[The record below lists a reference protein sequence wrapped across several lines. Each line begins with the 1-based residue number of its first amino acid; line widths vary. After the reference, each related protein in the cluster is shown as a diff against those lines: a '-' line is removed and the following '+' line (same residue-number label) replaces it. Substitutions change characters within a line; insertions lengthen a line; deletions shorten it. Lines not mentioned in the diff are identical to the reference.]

1 MEKFAIDLDKVLD
14 DFEFNEDCAEQIAS
28 DNLSTN
34 NASSSSVK
42 CNLEPSAL
50 KGYNYLLIEPKKEN
64 KEFDIILPVE
74 RHKDLQQIN
83 TKNKCINEND
93 IVSENLN
100 YSTEQ
105 TTIENTDVNQFYI
118 QECTNENKSIQKQS
132 VSSYDSEQVS
142 LAIYNDISQK
152 VLQKQQNSNNSPKI
166 DNRYDK
172 KLNQSNLKPSVSNV
186 FSSLNEYINAPPG
199 SSDCIHSILSD
210 SEIQSDFETK
220 VPQII
225 QSSAKDSDESIPHK
239 QTADIPDPAREIPVL
254 SYQDATIPITVELPI
269 TYETNIKENVKNVH
283 VTNFKPLESKT
294 DLPEKV
300 ALNEAC
306 IELSNKAE
314 IKNDKTHNYN
324 SDRIDQEKDSIPKCT
339 CIQGGYYENE
349 FTTPITVELPIT
361 YETNIKE
368 DVKNVHVTNF
378 EPLES
383 KTDLPEK
390 VALNEAC
397 IELSNKAEI
406 KNDKTHNYNSD
417 RIDQE
422 KDSMPKCTCIQGGY
436 YENEFTTPITV
447 ELPITYETNIKED
460 VKNVHV
466 TNFKPLESKTD
477 LPEKVELNEACI
489 ELSNKAEI
497 KNDKTHNY
505 NSDRI
510 DQEKDSMPKCTCIQ
524 GGYYENESTTP
535 ITVELPITYETNIKE
550 DVKNVRVT
558 NFEPLESKTDL
569 LEKVAL
575 NEACIEL
582 SNKAEIKN
590 DKTHNYNSDRID
602 QEKYSMPKCTCIQGG
617 YYENESTTQLQDNE
631 SKLSVENIGTSEKHR
646 SSLNSVCK
654 PIGFSNIDNLS
665 EDELTKYLAELE
677 EEEKL
682 RESCNK
688 KDENKQNVQVFP
700 DTSVESRKMIESELN
715 ERIENISITDCQ
727 KKEMDKE
734 LLNNALMKQNVQQSD
749 DRLNEDRLNKHKDI
763 LNNPSGKEL
772 KLLHRDNVAKDDKM
786 KLENECV
793 PDTKDIE
800 DSQERPTY
808 SLNINQGSL
817 NDGRTEIQLKEQKGN
832 STQYNQ
838 ACELKMPSDIDN
850 ISEERISTTSELNTL
865 IDMTK
870 HNDDAIST
878 SVDVYTRPNV
888 SDTSN
893 DSEKPVRPQTLDI
906 VLSNNSTEHQVLGS
920 TSDTPSYQVQS
931 DTDGIKEE
939 QGSSPDILDNS
950 LPESGSVLGKQ
961 PPFWV
966 PDSDAPSCM
975 LCDVKFTVIKRRHH
989 CRACGKVLC
998 NKCCNMKYKLEYQGN
1013 IDSRVC
1019 VSCYQLLTKAETE
1032 QGMGEWS
1039 SGYSTCMNNNDINSP
1054 QGRQPNP
1061 NNPME
1066 YCSTIPPLQQLAGG
1080 LPPPPT
1086 VMVPVGVLKREDG
1099 TKSRPEIS
1107 KSVMFSDELDMS
1119 WDLKPP
1125 YRKSGSKRIPT
1136 PGSSVPSTSVKK
1148 QNLPRF
1154 DPNTE
1159 SYVPQDPNALP
1170 PTVTIHKGQVSYHAV
1185 TDENLLYKTLK
1196 NECEPPVMFAI
1207 NRNLYAYVK
1216 MVTLNCC
1223 VNKTCWNVTSKG
1235 LDCVGQDEIIL
1246 LIEVLPDEIRVP
1258 KDLLLFINQLRLEAM
1273 KGNIVS
1279 ELGFLI
1285 YQGGNFLD
1293 SREHAGFLFIRQT
1306 SQCLQKIILPPGP
1319 YLFGLL
1325 VHRWETPWAKV
1336 FPLRLVLRLGAEY
1349 RYYPCPLFSVRFRDA
1364 LYFEIGHT
1372 VMKVLADFRNFA
1384 YTLPSVRGLTI
1395 HLRNRMTDVMFPRNR
1410 YDQVIKGLNN
1420 SNDHVLAYASNFS
1433 IAADSHL
1440 VCIQTNTGDESTYQT
1455 QAISINNNPRTI
1467 TGTSFIVIN
1476 GALKSSMGLSAKSSI
1491 VEDGLMVEIMPEKM
1505 EALKAALKNMQ
1516 DFSIGCGRQG
1526 APEPDET
1533 VNIKWVD
1540 NDVQFNV
1547 GVKSP
1552 IDRRPMD
1559 GIPSIR
1565 IHNGI
1570 DYKGT
1575 SRFIRWTEVFIINSD
1590 DHPNGVHDPVD
1601 INKLSGNIAK
1611 ATCTALVK
1619 LLDLLANA
1627 GLTKLGVRTTI
1638 HPDNVGYEA
1647 GSEGMKLPPIY
1658 MKSLDN
1664 ELIQVLHKAAQS
1676 SQDTHIVLELIFY
1689 ILDD

>member
-306 IELSNKAE
+306 IELNNKAE

>member
-1 MEKFAIDLDKVLD
+1 MEKFAVDLDKVLD

-50 KGYNYLLIEPKKEN
+50 KGYNYLLIEPKKAN
-64 KEFDIILPVE
+64 KEFDIILPIE

-83 TKNKCINEND
+83 TKNKCINESD

-105 TTIENTDVNQFYI
+105 TTIENTDVNQFYT
-118 QECTNENKSIQKQS
+118 QECTNDNKSIQKQS

-152 VLQKQQNSNNSPKI
+152 VIQKQQNSNNSPKI

-199 SSDCIHSILSD
+199 SSDCIHSVLND
-210 SEIQSDFETK
+210 SEIQSDLETK

-225 QSSAKDSDESIPHK
+225 QSNAKGSDESIPHK
-239 QTADIPDPAREIPVL
+239 QTVDIPDTTREIPVS

-269 TYETNIKENVKNVH
+269 TYETNIKEDVKNVH

-324 SDRIDQEKDSIPKCT
+324 SDRIDQEKNSMLECT
-339 CIQGGYYENE
+339 YIQ
-349 FTTPITVELPIT
+349 
-361 YETNIKE
+361 
-368 DVKNVHVTNF
+368 D
-378 EPLES
+378 
-383 KTDLPEK
+383 
-390 VALNEAC
+390 
-397 IELSNKAEI
+397 
-406 KNDKTHNYNSD
+406 
-417 RIDQE
+417 
-422 KDSMPKCTCIQGGY
+422 
-436 YENEFTTPITV
+436 
-447 ELPITYETNIKED
+447 
-460 VKNVHV
+460 
-466 TNFKPLESKTD
+466 
-477 LPEKVELNEACI
+477 
-489 ELSNKAEI
+489 
-497 KNDKTHNY
+497 
-505 NSDRI
+505 
-510 DQEKDSMPKCTCIQ
+510 
-524 GGYYENESTTP
+524 
-535 ITVELPITYETNIKE
+535 
-550 DVKNVRVT
+550 
-558 NFEPLESKTDL
+558 
-569 LEKVAL
+569 
-575 NEACIEL
+575 
-582 SNKAEIKN
+582 
-590 DKTHNYNSDRID
+590 
-602 QEKYSMPKCTCIQGG
+602 G

-631 SKLSVENIGTSEKHR
+631 SKLSVKNIGTSEEHR

-682 RESCNK
+682 RESCIKYENITNTAQNVSQDQ

-715 ERIENISITDCQ
+715 ERIENISVTDCQ
-727 KKEMDKE
+727 EKETGKE
-734 LLNNALMKQNVQQSD
+734 LLNTALMKQNVQQSD
-749 DRLNEDRLNKHKDI
+749 DRLNEDRLNKHTDI
-763 LNNPSGKEL
+763 LSNPSKEL
-772 KLLHRDNVAKDDKM
+772 KLLHRVNVAKDDKM

-800 DSQERPTY
+800 DSQEHPTY
-808 SLNINQGSL
+808 NLNINQGSL
-817 NDGRTEIQLKEQKGN
+817 NDSRTEIQLKEEKGN

-870 HNDDAIST
+870 HNDDVIST
-878 SVDVYTRPNV
+878 SVDVYTRPNA

-939 QGSSPDILDNS
+939 QGSSPDILENS

-1136 PGSSVPSTSVKK
+1136 PGSSAPSTSVKK

-1216 MVTLNCC
+1216 IVTLNCC

-1246 LIEVLPDEIRVP
+1246 LIEVLPDETRVP

>member
-1 MEKFAIDLDKVLD
+1 MEKFAVDLDKVLD

-50 KGYNYLLIEPKKEN
+50 KGYNYLLIEPKKAN

-100 YSTEQ
+100 YNTEQ
-105 TTIENTDVNQFYI
+105 TTIENTDVNQFYT
-118 QECTNENKSIQKQS
+118 QECTNDNKSIQKQS
-132 VSSYDSEQVS
+132 VPSYDSEQVS

-152 VLQKQQNSNNSPKI
+152 VIQKQQNSNNSPKI

-199 SSDCIHSILSD
+199 SSDCIHSVLND
-210 SEIQSDFETK
+210 SEIKSDLETK

-239 QTADIPDPAREIPVL
+239 QTVDIPDPTREIPVS

-269 TYETNIKENVKNVH
+269 TYETNIKEDVKNIH

-294 DLPEKV
+294 DV
-300 ALNEAC
+300 
-306 IELSNKAE
+306 
-314 IKNDKTHNYN
+314 
-324 SDRIDQEKDSIPKCT
+324 
-339 CIQGGYYENE
+339 
-349 FTTPITVELPIT
+349 
-361 YETNIKE
+361 
-368 DVKNVHVTNF
+368 
-378 EPLES
+378 
-383 KTDLPEK
+383 PEK

-422 KDSMPKCTCIQGGY
+422 KDSMLECTYIQ
-436 YENEFTTPITV
+436 
-447 ELPITYETNIKED
+447 D
-460 VKNVHV
+460 
-466 TNFKPLESKTD
+466 
-477 LPEKVELNEACI
+477 
-489 ELSNKAEI
+489 
-497 KNDKTHNY
+497 
-505 NSDRI
+505 
-510 DQEKDSMPKCTCIQ
+510 
-524 GGYYENESTTP
+524 
-535 ITVELPITYETNIKE
+535 
-550 DVKNVRVT
+550 
-558 NFEPLESKTDL
+558 
-569 LEKVAL
+569 
-575 NEACIEL
+575 
-582 SNKAEIKN
+582 
-590 DKTHNYNSDRID
+590 
-602 QEKYSMPKCTCIQGG
+602 G

-631 SKLSVENIGTSEKHR
+631 SKLSVENIGTSEEHR

-688 KDENKQNVQVFP
+688 YENITNTAQNVSQDQKDENKQTVQVFP
-700 DTSVESRKMIESELN
+700 DISVESSKMIESELN
-715 ERIENISITDCQ
+715 ERIENISVTDCQ
-727 KKEMDKE
+727 EKETDKE
-734 LLNNALMKQNVQQSD
+734 LLNSALMKQNVQQSD
-749 DRLNEDRLNKHKDI
+749 DRLNEDRLNKHTDI
-763 LNNPSGKEL
+763 LSNPSGKEL
-772 KLLHRDNVAKDDKM
+772 KLLHRVNVAKDDKM

-793 PDTKDIE
+793 PVTKDIE
-800 DSQERPTY
+800 DSQEHPTY
-808 SLNINQGSL
+808 SLNINQG
-817 NDGRTEIQLKEQKGN
+817 NDDRTEIQLKEQKGN
-832 STQYNQ
+832 PTQYNQ

-865 IDMTK
+865 NDMIK
-870 HNDDAIST
+870 HNDDVIST
-878 SVDVYTRPNV
+878 SVDVYTKPNV
-888 SDTSN
+888 SDASN

-939 QGSSPDILDNS
+939 QGSSPDILENS

-1054 QGRQPNP
+1054 Q
-1061 NNPME
+1061 
-1066 YCSTIPPLQQLAGG
+1066 LAGG

-1107 KSVMFSDELDMS
+1107 KSVMFSDGIRPGCDLTELDMS

-1136 PGSSVPSTSVKK
+1136 PGSSAPSTSVKK

-1185 TDENLLYKTLK
+1185 TDENLLYKMLK

-1216 MVTLNCC
+1216 IVTLNCC

-1235 LDCVGQDEIIL
+1235 LDCVGQDEIVL
-1246 LIEVLPDEIRVP
+1246 LIEVLPDETRVP

-1306 SQCLQKIILPPGP
+1306 SQCLQKVILPPGP

>member
-1 MEKFAIDLDKVLD
+1 MEKFAVDLDKVLD

-50 KGYNYLLIEPKKEN
+50 KGYNYLLIEPKKAN

-83 TKNKCINEND
+83 TKNKHINESD

-105 TTIENTDVNQFYI
+105 TTIENTDVNQFYT
-118 QECTNENKSIQKQS
+118 QECTNDNKSIQKQS
-132 VSSYDSEQVS
+132 VPSYDSEQVS

-152 VLQKQQNSNNSPKI
+152 VIQKQQNSNNSPKI

-199 SSDCIHSILSD
+199 SSDCIHSVLND
-210 SEIQSDFETK
+210 SEIQSDLETK

-225 QSSAKDSDESIPHK
+225 QSSAKDSEESIPHK
-239 QTADIPDPAREIPVL
+239 QTVDIPDPTREIPVS
-254 SYQDATIPITVELPI
+254 SYQDATIPITVELP
-269 TYETNIKENVKNVH
+269 V
-283 VTNFKPLESKT
+283 
-294 DLPEKV
+294 
-300 ALNEAC
+300 
-306 IELSNKAE
+306 
-314 IKNDKTHNYN
+314 
-324 SDRIDQEKDSIPKCT
+324 
-339 CIQGGYYENE
+339 
-349 FTTPITVELPIT
+349 
-361 YETNIKE
+361 
-368 DVKNVHVTNF
+368 
-378 EPLES
+378 
-383 KTDLPEK
+383 
-390 VALNEAC
+390 
-397 IELSNKAEI
+397 
-406 KNDKTHNYNSD
+406 
-417 RIDQE
+417 
-422 KDSMPKCTCIQGGY
+422 
-436 YENEFTTPITV
+436 
-447 ELPITYETNIKED
+447 TYETNIKED

-477 LPEKVELNEACI
+477 LPEKVACI
-489 ELSNKAEI
+489 EAVISNKAEI

-510 DQEKDSMPKCTCIQ
+510 DQEKNSMLECTYIQ
-524 GGYYENESTTP
+524 
-535 ITVELPITYETNIKE
+535 
-550 DVKNVRVT
+550 D
-558 NFEPLESKTDL
+558 
-569 LEKVAL
+569 
-575 NEACIEL
+575 
-582 SNKAEIKN
+582 
-590 DKTHNYNSDRID
+590 
-602 QEKYSMPKCTCIQGG
+602 G

-631 SKLSVENIGTSEKHR
+631 SKLNVKNIGTSEEHK

-688 KDENKQNVQVFP
+688 YENITNTAQNVSQDQKDKNKQSVQVFP

-715 ERIENISITDCQ
+715 ERIENISVTDCQ
-727 KKEMDKE
+727 EKETDKE

-749 DRLNEDRLNKHKDI
+749 DRLNEDKLNKHTDI
-763 LNNPSGKEL
+763 LSNPSKEL
-772 KLLHRDNVAKDDKM
+772 KLLHRVNVAKDDKM

-800 DSQERPTY
+800 DSQEHPTY
-808 SLNINQGSL
+808 NLNTNQGSL
-817 NDGRTEIQLKEQKGN
+817 NDSRTEIQLKEQKGN

-870 HNDDAIST
+870 HNDDVIST
-878 SVDVYTRPNV
+878 SVDVYARPNV
-888 SDTSN
+888 SDTGN

-939 QGSSPDILDNS
+939 QGSSPDILENS

-1032 QGMGEWS
+1032 QGEWS

-1136 PGSSVPSTSVKK
+1136 PGSSAPSTSVKK

-1216 MVTLNCC
+1216 IVTLNCC

-1246 LIEVLPDEIRVP
+1246 LIEVLPDETRVP

>member
-239 QTADIPDPAREIPVL
+239 QTADIPDPAREIPAL

-269 TYETNIKENVKNVH
+269 TYETNIKEDVKNVR
-283 VTNFKPLESKT
+283 VTNFEPLESKT

-306 IELSNKAE
+306 IELSNEAE
-314 IKNDKTHNYN
+314 IKIDKTHNYN
-324 SDRIDQEKDSIPKCT
+324 SDRIDQEKNSMPKCTCIQGGYYENESTTPITVELPITYETNIKEDVKNVRVTNFEPLESKTDLPEKVALNEACIELSNEAEIKIDKTHNYNSDRIDQEKNSMPKCT

-378 EPLES
+378 KPLES

-436 YENEFTTPITV
+436 YENE
-447 ELPITYETNIKED
+447 
-460 VKNVHV
+460 
-466 TNFKPLESKTD
+466 
-477 LPEKVELNEACI
+477 
-489 ELSNKAEI
+489 
-497 KNDKTHNY
+497 
-505 NSDRI
+505 
-510 DQEKDSMPKCTCIQ
+510 
-524 GGYYENESTTP
+524 
-535 ITVELPITYETNIKE
+535 
-550 DVKNVRVT
+550 
-558 NFEPLESKTDL
+558 
-569 LEKVAL
+569 
-575 NEACIEL
+575 
-582 SNKAEIKN
+582 
-590 DKTHNYNSDRID
+590 
-602 QEKYSMPKCTCIQGG
+602 
-617 YYENESTTQLQDNE
+617 STTQLQDNE
-631 SKLSVENIGTSEKHR
+631 SKLSVENIGTSEIHR

-1054 QGRQPNP
+1054 
-1061 NNPME
+1061 
-1066 YCSTIPPLQQLAGG
+1066 QLAGG

>member
-100 YSTEQ
+100 CSTEQ

-142 LAIYNDISQK
+142 LATYNDISQK

-239 QTADIPDPAREIPVL
+239 QTADIPDPTREIPVL

-294 DLPEKV
+294 DFPEKV

-324 SDRIDQEKDSIPKCT
+324 SDRIDQEK
-339 CIQGGYYENE
+339 N
-349 FTTPITVELPIT
+349 
-361 YETNIKE
+361 
-368 DVKNVHVTNF
+368 
-378 EPLES
+378 
-383 KTDLPEK
+383 
-390 VALNEAC
+390 
-397 IELSNKAEI
+397 
-406 KNDKTHNYNSD
+406 
-417 RIDQE
+417 
-422 KDSMPKCTCIQGGY
+422 SMPKCTCIQGGY

-466 TNFKPLESKTD
+466 TNFKPLESKID

-510 DQEKDSMPKCTCIQ
+510 DQEKDSIPKCTCIQ

-569 LEKVAL
+569 PEKVAL

-602 QEKYSMPKCTCIQGG
+602 QEKYSMPKCTCIQGD

-793 PDTKDIE
+793 PDTEDIE

-838 ACELKMPSDIDN
+838 AGELKMPSDIDN

-1054 QGRQPNP
+1054 
-1061 NNPME
+1061 
-1066 YCSTIPPLQQLAGG
+1066 QLAGG

>member
-1 MEKFAIDLDKVLD
+1 MEKFAVDLDKVLD

-50 KGYNYLLIEPKKEN
+50 KGYNYLLIEPKKAN
-64 KEFDIILPVE
+64 KEFDIILPIE

-83 TKNKCINEND
+83 TKNKCINESD

-105 TTIENTDVNQFYI
+105 TTIENTDVNQFYT
-118 QECTNENKSIQKQS
+118 QECTNDNKSIQKQS

-152 VLQKQQNSNNSPKI
+152 VIQKQQNSNNSPKI

-199 SSDCIHSILSD
+199 SSDCIHSVLND
-210 SEIQSDFETK
+210 SEIQSDLETK

-225 QSSAKDSDESIPHK
+225 QSNAKGSDESIPHK
-239 QTADIPDPAREIPVL
+239 QTVDIPDTTREIPVS

-269 TYETNIKENVKNVH
+269 TYETNIKEDVKNVH

-324 SDRIDQEKDSIPKCT
+324 SDRIDQEKNSMLECT
-339 CIQGGYYENE
+339 YIQ
-349 FTTPITVELPIT
+349 
-361 YETNIKE
+361 
-368 DVKNVHVTNF
+368 D
-378 EPLES
+378 
-383 KTDLPEK
+383 
-390 VALNEAC
+390 
-397 IELSNKAEI
+397 
-406 KNDKTHNYNSD
+406 
-417 RIDQE
+417 
-422 KDSMPKCTCIQGGY
+422 
-436 YENEFTTPITV
+436 
-447 ELPITYETNIKED
+447 
-460 VKNVHV
+460 
-466 TNFKPLESKTD
+466 
-477 LPEKVELNEACI
+477 
-489 ELSNKAEI
+489 
-497 KNDKTHNY
+497 
-505 NSDRI
+505 
-510 DQEKDSMPKCTCIQ
+510 
-524 GGYYENESTTP
+524 
-535 ITVELPITYETNIKE
+535 
-550 DVKNVRVT
+550 
-558 NFEPLESKTDL
+558 
-569 LEKVAL
+569 
-575 NEACIEL
+575 
-582 SNKAEIKN
+582 
-590 DKTHNYNSDRID
+590 
-602 QEKYSMPKCTCIQGG
+602 G

-631 SKLSVENIGTSEKHR
+631 SKLSVKNIGTSEEHR

-682 RESCNK
+682 RESCIKYENITNTAQNVSQDQ

-715 ERIENISITDCQ
+715 ERIENISVTDCQ
-727 KKEMDKE
+727 EKETGKE
-734 LLNNALMKQNVQQSD
+734 LLNTALMKQNVQQSD
-749 DRLNEDRLNKHKDI
+749 DRLNEDRLNKHTDI
-763 LNNPSGKEL
+763 LSNPSKEL
-772 KLLHRDNVAKDDKM
+772 KLLHRVNVAKDDKM

-800 DSQERPTY
+800 DSQEHPTY
-808 SLNINQGSL
+808 NLNINQGSL
-817 NDGRTEIQLKEQKGN
+817 NDSRTEIQLKEEKGN

-870 HNDDAIST
+870 HNDDVIST
-878 SVDVYTRPNV
+878 SVDVYTRPNA

-939 QGSSPDILDNS
+939 QGSSPDILENS

-1054 QGRQPNP
+1054 Q
-1061 NNPME
+1061 
-1066 YCSTIPPLQQLAGG
+1066 LAGG

-1136 PGSSVPSTSVKK
+1136 PGSSAPSTSVKK

-1216 MVTLNCC
+1216 IVTLNCC

-1246 LIEVLPDEIRVP
+1246 LIEVLPDETRVP